1 MTVGG
6 STKGNETTAA
16 TASFQIALE
25 RANHQAIGVPTTRST
40 VEIVASSR
48 VKRIGGQSSAKD
60 SMSFYQLA
68 AVPYPNDWMI
78 RVASGPLRKAR
89 KANAAS
95 ACSPVF
101 RSTASCLI

>member
-16 TASFQIALE
+16 TASFQNALE
-25 RANHQAIGVPTTRST
+25 RANHQAIGVPTTRSNT

-48 VKRIGGQSSAKD
+48 VKRIGGQSSEND
-60 SMSFYQLA
+60 SMSFCQSA
-68 AVPYPNDWMI
+68 AVPYPNDWMM
-78 RVASGPLRKAR
+78 RVASGLLRKAR

-101 RSTASCLI
+101 RSTASC

>member
-6 STKGNETTAA
+6 STKGNETMAA

-25 RANHQAIGVPTTRST
+25 RANHQAIGVPTTRSNT
-40 VEIVASSR
+40 VETVASSR

-60 SMSFYQLA
+60 SMSFFQSA
-68 AVPYPNDWMI
+68 AVPYPNDWMMRI
-78 RVASGPLRKAR
+78 ASGPFRKAR

-101 RSTASCLI
+101 R